1 MDINRLPLETR
12 SLRLR
17 QFVADDAARALFL
30 SNEESSRIGL
40 PSQVYRDLDH
50 ARSEVEYLVSQYA
63 SPGNPKQGPYVLAI
77 EHRDSSTLIGHI
89 GLSPLD
95 DDVEIGFSIA
105 ESFQRQGLA
114 TEAIDAASHWAFE
127 RFALDQILAIT
138 SATNTASRR
147 TLLRSGFIYEGD
159 KTMRFQ
165 GIDETVSVYARF
177 RRSDTE

>member
-1 MDINRLPLETR
+1 M
-12 SLRLR
+12 
-17 QFVADDAARALFL
+17 FL
-30 SNEESSRIGL
+30 A
-40 PSQVYRDLDH
+40 V
-50 ARSEVEYLVSQYA
+50 
-63 SPGNPKQGPYVLAI
+63 
-77 EHRDSSTLIGHI
+77 EHRSSSTLIGHV

-127 RFALDQILAIT
+127 TFALARILAIT

-147 TLLRSGFIYEGD
+147 TLLRAGFIYEGD

-165 GIDETVSVYARF
+165 GMDEAVSVYARF